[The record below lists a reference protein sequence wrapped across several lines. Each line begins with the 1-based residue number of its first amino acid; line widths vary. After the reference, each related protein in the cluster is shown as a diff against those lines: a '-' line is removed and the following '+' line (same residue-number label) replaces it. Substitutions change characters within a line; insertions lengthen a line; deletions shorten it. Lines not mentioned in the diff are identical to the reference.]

1 MKNNLLINNNDAK
14 IVSNLIKGC
23 QQGDQD
29 AFHQLFLAY
38 KDRVYSLALH
48 FSNNENAVADITQ
61 TVFLKLFVKIKE
73 FRFESDFNTWLYRI
87 IVNECIEQYRKERR
101 FLPFILEKMSK
112 LIYKDSHET
121 KLMRKQATNEVQ
133 AVIAGLDIKLRLPVI
148 LKYIEGLS
156 YEEIAE
162 IVGCS
167 KGTIASR
174 LNRAHKILA
183 HKLAHL
189 EVVLGEL

>member
-1 MKNNLLINNNDAK
+1 
-14 IVSNLIKGC
+14 
-23 QQGDQD
+23 
-29 AFHQLFLAY
+29 LAY
-38 KDRVYSLALH
+38 KDRVHSLALH
-48 FSNNENAVADITQ
+48 YSNDENMVSDITQ
-61 TVFLKLFVKIKE
+61 TVFLKLFVNIKE

-87 IVNECIEQYRKERR
+87 IVNECIQQQRKQNR

-112 LIYKDSHET
+112 LIYKDLHET
-121 KLMRKQATNEVQ
+121 KLMRKEATNEVQ
-133 AVIAGLDIKLRLPVI
+133 AVIAGLDVKLRIPVM

-167 KGTIASR
+167 KGTISSR
-174 LNRAHKILA
+174 LNRAHRVLA

-189 EVVLGEL
+189 EIILGELQ

>member
-1 MKNNLLINNNDAK
+1 MKNNSF
-14 IVSNLIKGC
+14 SNVKTFNELIKSC
-23 QQGDQD
+23 QQGDQT

-38 KDRVYSLALH
+38 KDRVHSLALH
-48 FSNNENAVADITQ
+48 FSNNENIVSDITQ
-61 TVFLKLFVKIKE
+61 TVFLKLFVGIKD

-87 IVNECIEQYRKERR
+87 IVNECIRQQRKEQR
-101 FLPFILEKMSK
+101 FFPFILEKMSK
-112 LIYKDSHET
+112 LIYGDSHET
-121 KLMRKQATNEVQ
+121 KLMRKEVRNEVQ
-133 AVIAGLDIKLRLPVI
+133 TVIASLDIKLKIPVI
-148 LKYIEGLS
+148 LKYVEGLS

-162 IVGCS
+162 VVGCS

>member
-1 MKNNLLINNNDAK
+1 MKNSLLINDTE
-14 IVSNLIKGC
+14 IVSKLIKGC

-29 AFHQLFLAY
+29 AFHHLFLAY
-38 KDRVYSLALH
+38 KDRVHSLALH
-48 FSNNENAVADITQ
+48 YSNDENMVSDITQ
-61 TVFLKLFVKIKE
+61 TVFLKLFVNIKE

-87 IVNECIEQYRKERR
+87 IVNECIQQQRKQNR

-112 LIYKDSHET
+112 LIYKDLHET
-121 KLMRKQATNEVQ
+121 KLMRKEATNEVQ
-133 AVIAGLDIKLRLPVI
+133 AVIAGLDVKLRIPVM

-167 KGTIASR
+167 KGTISSR
-174 LNRAHKILA
+174 LNRAHRVLA

-189 EVVLGEL
+189 EIILGELQ